1 MYILYKKKKKYFKLQ
16 LNKYK
21 YIIIFFYGEQLRNW
35 IEWIFCTP
43 HSWQHY
49 MYFGSHTY
57 IASRNIQIECDRFIP
72 FPIIKHCLIIERV
85 KNILKKKKNFMITR

>member
-35 IEWIFCTP
+35 IE
-43 HSWQHY
+43 
-49 MYFGSHTY
+49 
-57 IASRNIQIECDRFIP
+57 
-72 FPIIKHCLIIERV
+72 
-85 KNILKKKKNFMITR
+85 